1 MDNSE
6 ILVDVRDLQTYF
18 YTDDG
23 IVKAVD
29 GMSFIIHK
37 GEVLGLVG
45 ESGCGKSVASLSIM
59 QLVEAPGKIVG
70 GEIIFKGENLLTK
83 TPEQMRKI
91 RGAEISMIFQEP
103 MTSLNPVYTV
113 GDQIM
118 EAILIHQDLNEE
130 EAKNEQ

>member
-83 TPEQMRKI
+83 TPEQMRK
-91 RGAEISMIFQEP
+91 FVVQKF
-103 MTSLNPVYTV
+103 L
-113 GDQIM
+113 
-118 EAILIHQDLNEE
+118 
-130 EAKNEQ
+130 